1 MDHPLVQELS
11 KLALQFCGALLIA
24 WLTVRWA
31 LARFKSEK
39 AWERR
44 IGAMADILSALRE
57 MYRVLAIWED
67 RELRGLDRN
76 EEYEEKLRTRWQEA
90 EAKFKAVSAIAILV
104 LPQEAADRIEKLERS
119 LADENYDSWLEE
131 IQGTAAA
138 VSTAMSWLV
147 DHSKQYRSA

>member
-1 MDHPLVQELS
+1 
-11 KLALQFCGALLIA
+11 
-24 WLTVRWA
+24 
-31 LARFKSEK
+31 
-39 AWERR
+39 
-44 IGAMADILSALRE
+44 MADILSALRE